1 MDWDRVEWYFHIK
14 EQQSLVQ
21 ITSLTIPDFL
31 SKFVILL
38 PQITDMAFGSLKIK
52 TWYPINS
59 RRLGLRSDLNTLKT
73 LILLII
79 LISISTF
86 GTAQQLQTND
96 QLDVKKTLINFF
108 EALSNRDSISLKNY
122 CTDDI
127 LLFEYGQTWNLDTL
141 IRKAIVR
148 NTAKDFKRENTF
160 DFITTSVKNKTAWAT
175 YNLHSEIVSDGKQIT
190 IHWME
195 TIIAVKERKRWKIK
209 VLHSTLI
216 KRS

>member
-1 MDWDRVEWYFHIK
+1 MK
-14 EQQSLVQ
+14 
-21 ITSLTIPDFL
+21 TISFVIIIIFL
-31 SKFVILL
+31 SI
-38 PQITDMAFGSLKIK
+38 QGI
-52 TWYPINS
+52 
-59 RRLGLRSDLNTLKT
+59 
-73 LILLII
+73 
-79 LISISTF
+79 
-86 GTAQQLQTND
+86 AQQLQTND
-96 QLDVKKTLINFF
+96 QLNVQKTLINFF
-108 EALSNRDSISLKNY
+108 EALSNKDSVSLKNY
-122 CTDDI
+122 CTDDL

-141 IRKAIVR
+141 IRKAIIR
-148 NTAKDFKRENTF
+148 NTAKDFKRVNTI